1 MVTSSDKVIKA
12 ALLVNQEGFDFGD
25 DFIELNQKE
34 NINLQVLQKG
44 EGRKNFLTKVKKLL
58 LENKDAKEFTEDDI
72 RTLEEEFDF
81 VVNISE
87 SQSQGNALITGL
99 NYAEIIFVKKELED
113 FSFDDY
119 AAAVEE
125 FKQRKRNFGK

>member
-72 RTLEEEFDF
+72 
-81 VVNISE
+81 
-87 SQSQGNALITGL
+87 
-99 NYAEIIFVKKELED
+99 
-113 FSFDDY
+113 
-119 AAAVEE
+119 
-125 FKQRKRNFGK
+125 